1 MSQRLHTPET
11 PPARELLARA
21 AWADLDRLAARHGIV
36 LAGRRRDLALERLQT
51 IYAQPERLRA
61 AAGVLSEHGRAL
73 LHLLLLLGSVEDE
86 RELAAARERWLAVAP
101 DAALQSAHL
110 GSELATLQAL
120 GLLIADRRRM
130 VVPAEVLAA
139 LPLELPPPVALPSA
153 TPRSYATLRLILE
166 RLMTALATQAA
177 AGATP
182 PRRFERLMAYR
193 PRAMPADAAATL
205 AGQLGL
211 DADELL
217 WWLPLLEV
225 LGVATLLRGRWQVG
239 EAWSSLQL
247 QPPRVLLA
255 TLLDAWL
262 RPRPTSDLSGSA
274 CVWVGTPEVEV
285 AELVAGHEARLRAII
300 WRWLRDARHGALAR
314 ETLITALLAL
324 HPWLAPP
331 PDAPAWIALEQGAL
345 TEAAPARMV
354 AEALIDA
361 ATRQLSWLGLLVA
374 DDQSLALTP
383 LARWLEG
390 AELPARD
397 TPAVH
402 GDAAALLLVDPLR
415 VDAEL
420 LALIQQAAE
429 LEDAV
434 GERLRYRLT
443 PLGLARL
450 QAAGH
455 PLAAFEARLRAAQT
469 RLEPAFAARLAD
481 WVARAGRLRL
491 HAPLSVLLTGEDV
504 PLAGVLQA
512 AGLSERARLLGPGC
526 ALIEPESVAA
536 AVEQLRQ
543 RGFWPVVEQ

>member
-1 MSQRLHTPET
+1 MSQLLRTSET

-51 IYAQPERLRA
+51 IYTQPERLRA

-73 LHLLLLLGSVEDE
+73 LRLLLLLGSVEDE
-86 RELAAARERWLAVAP
+86 RELALARERWLAVAP

-120 GLLIADRRRM
+120 GLLIADRRRL

-139 LPLELPPPVALPSA
+139 LSLELPPAAPPTTA
-153 TPRSYATLRLILE
+153 PRSYAELRLTLQ
-166 RLMTALATQAA
+166 RLLTALATDEPS
-177 AGATP
+177 GAST
-182 PRRFERLMAYR
+182 PRRFDRLTAYR
-193 PRAMPADAAATL
+193 PRAMPADAATAL

-217 WWLPLLEV
+217 WWLPLLEE
-225 LGVATLLRGRWQVG
+225 LGAATLVRGRWQVG
-239 EAWSSLQL
+239 EAWSSLQA
-247 QPPRVLLA
+247 QPPRTLLTA
-255 TLLDAWL
+255 LLDAWL
-262 RPRPTSDLSGSA
+262 RPRSASDLSGTG
-274 CVWVGTPEVEV
+274 CVWVGAPDVEV
-285 AELVAGHEARLRAII
+285 AAVVAAHEARVRGII
-300 WRWLRDARHGALAR
+300 WRWLRDARGEAVAR

-331 PDAPAWIALEQGAL
+331 ADAPAWIALEGTSLA
-345 TEAAPARMV
+345 EPAPAQAV
-354 AEALIDA
+354 AEALVAA
-361 ATRQLSWLGLLVA
+361 ATRQLSWLGLVVA
-374 DDQSLALTP
+374 DEQGLALTP
-383 LARWLEG
+383 LARWLDG
-390 AELPARD
+390 AAAPVSDA
-397 TPAVH
+397 PAVH
-402 GDAAALLLVDPLR
+402 GADAALLLVDPLR

-443 PLGLARL
+443 PAGLARL
-450 QAAGH
+450 EAAGH
-455 PLAAFEARLRAAQT
+455 SIAAFEARLRAAQA
-469 RLEPAFAARLAD
+469 RLEPAFTERLAD
-481 WVARAGRLRL
+481 WAARVGRLRL
-491 HAPLSVLLTGEDV
+491 HAPLSVLLTGADV

-512 AGLSERARLLGPGC
+512 AGLSDRALLLGPGC
-526 ALIEPESVAA
+526 ALIEPESVEA
-536 AVEQLRQ
+536 AVEQLRA